1 MSTTPPL
8 YSTQWA
14 LRPRCT
20 QLNEYYAP
28 FVLNSMSTSNL
39 LYSTQV
45 FKYFPVFT
53 WGPEMISTPGQSMTW
68 MCAQYRFLS
77 LESQIP
83 IRGCLVFVSCTLL
96 SGRARCDRC
105 GTLLCSTDCVRQCP
119 SARFCAALP
128 PSPTLFFRGIT
139 ATVPCRSFQIWQFF
153 PFGRLVTVY
162 RVREVHRVLG
172 QGDARFLF
180 C

>member
-1 MSTTPPL
+1 
-8 YSTQWA
+8 
-14 LRPRCT
+14 
-20 QLNEYYAP
+20 
-28 FVLNSMSTSNL
+28 
-39 LYSTQV
+39 
-45 FKYFPVFT
+45 
-53 WGPEMISTPGQSMTW
+53 MTW
-68 MCAQYRFLS
+68 LCAQHRFLS

-128 PSPTLFFRGIT
+128 RSPTLFFRGIT
-139 ATVPCRSFQIWQFF
+139 AFSLASASAQGYHYSYNYCVCARIRLYMCPHTSFHLPRRLPKVLLHYVSAYVCVRILVYVSSCCYIF
-153 PFGRLVTVY
+153 PYASIQTHTYTHQYKGCFHATSTSMN
-162 RVREVHRVLG
+162 
-172 QGDARFLF
+172 